1 MEVKSDGK
9 RLAMPVINHL
19 QNTSRNES
27 ESERNGLKE
36 EAAKMVCEREGGTK
50 DERTNECQETRRGP
64 RDKR

>member
-27 ESERNGLKE
+27 ENERNELKE
-36 EAAKMVCEREGGTK
+36 EAAKMMCEGEGGTK
-50 DERTNECQETRRGP
+50 VEWMNECQEGRKRPRERR
-64 RDKR
+64 